1 MNEVDLRILGLHEK
15 INNTKKEIKGFKVLA
30 GLSLFVSF
38 CLCGGAKSLGY
49 VDPVAN
55 LVWIVSVI
63 AIIVFYNLDKRA
75 VKSIKAFEFRIYEL
89 EMEDFND
96 KKEIAEITGD
106 ILSNNLSS
114 NTTEKPDEKV
124 TLPTLYYGVLF
135 GVDII
140 IRVVL
145 LVNHIV

>member
-15 INNTKKEIKGFKVLA
+15 INNTKQKIKGCKALA
-30 GLSLFVSF
+30 GLSLFVSI
-38 CLCGGAKSLGY
+38 CLCGGARSLGY